1 MDTIKHLIKKSKQA
15 SEIMKTLDPAV
26 MNAILNDMADSL
38 IDHQDI
44 ILKLNKQDVK
54 NGNAMLLS
62 PMAMDRLDLNVD
74 RINELTRSIR
84 KLATLTGPLEIKN
97 DYHEAI
103 AHPSIIAVIY
113 ESRPHITAEASC
125 MGFRSGNAVILRGGK
140 EAFHTNTAIASILCD
155 VLEQNGLPREL
166 ITLIPTTDRVSMTEL
181 IGLNDLINYVVPHGS
196 EGLVHY
202 IYKNSQVPVLSH
214 IPELKSL

>member
-62 PMAMDRLDLNVD
+62 PMAMDRLDLNID

-103 AHPSIIAVIY
+103 AHPSTIAVIY
-113 ESRPHITAEASC
+113 ESRPHITAEAAC
-125 MGFRSGNAVILRGGK
+125 LGFRSGNAVILRGGK

-181 IGLNDLINYVVPHGS
+181 ISLNDLINYVVPRGS

-214 IPELKSL
+214 IPELLSL